1 MAIACSQT
9 NQPIDLVHVVKS
21 SRGTTQYDRRKATN
35 TAASRRQHQD
45 GQTRAPSPSR
55 HRRSERVPQNPTPP
69 HKSYPQIDL
78 LPACTACIMHP
89 VRSESALRERKTRGR
104 SISDIGPGQ
113 HATPLLARHANPRDP
128 SIVGNTTPQPTGSDL
143 VASGTEVPVLP
154 VSVAR
159 MDPGIDGATG
169 FQEKKRVMMKSRLLT
184 SSFQV
189 VSPAGRSVWG

>member
-1 MAIACSQT
+1 MQITRVLRALVAIACSQT

-78 LPACTACIMHP
+78 LPACTACIKYT
-89 VRSESALRERKTRGR
+89 RSETALPPFAREDKGT
-104 SISDIGPGQ
+104 ISDIGPGR
-113 HATPLLARHANPRDP
+113 HATPLLARHANPSDP
-128 SIVGNTTPQPTGSDL
+128 LEQLTPQITDGNTKG
-143 VASGTEVPVLP
+143 
-154 VSVAR
+154 
-159 MDPGIDGATG
+159 
-169 FQEKKRVMMKSRLLT
+169 
-184 SSFQV
+184 
-189 VSPAGRSVWG
+189 GR